1 MGGLKKSG
9 VAVVAFVLLIVVW
22 LVVPLPIVVS
32 PIIVGKTVSV
42 IWLEIE
48 YVNHFRYV
56 LVRYVLAFL

>member
-9 VAVVAFVLLIVVW
+9 VGVVAFVLLIVVW
-22 LVVPLPIVVS
+22 SVVPLPIVVS

>member
-1 MGGLKKSG
+1 MGGLKKFG

-22 LVVPLPIVVS
+22 PVVSLPIVVS

-42 IWLEIE
+42 IWLEIG

>member
-22 LVVPLPIVVS
+22 SVVPLPIVVS

-56 LVRYVLAFL
+56 LASL